1 LNLKEFLKKEEIF
14 FVIENIEKKFNINE
28 NEKEIINKEIN
39 NLFIEENN
47 GKINKEKN
55 FVNNNLINDYID
67 NFNE

>member
-1 LNLKEFLKKEEIF
+1 MNLKEFLKKEEIF

-47 GKINKEKN
+47 EKINKEKN